1 MSLVPCPPAF
11 GRATLHVVFCTMLLI
26 PIIGGCSRTRD
37 DLLTVAVTLTSV
49 EGTYWRTSPQTPHYD
64 LEKRRVVGTCEY
76 LSEDGQIFRV
86 IGLEDTE
93 VAGEDYEGYARM
105 LFQRYTAGKCY
116 IEYQVE
122 NKRDGYAFDISA
134 EAAFVEGSWEAYERG
149 DEVKVV
155 FTPVGLEHVSR
166 QLAYWMTAKIH
177 TAARSTEGSVAG
189 DGSRVVRIETT
200 VDRVSMSNDP
210 IIVTWRE
217 IRVTRTSPS
226 RVTLNLRATIESDGS
241 DWSWVIV
248 GAIVV
253 CMAVALGR
261 LRHSRD
267 PDSGATQIFA

>member
-11 GRATLHVVFCTMLLI
+11 GRATLHVVFCTILLI
-26 PIIGGCSRTRD
+26 PNIGGCSRTRD

-86 IGLEDTE
+86 TGLEDTE

-155 FTPVGLEHVSR
+155 FTPVGLEQASR

-177 TAARSTEGSVAG
+177 TAVESGSVVG
-189 DGSRVVRIETT
+189 VVRIETT
-200 VDRVSMSNDP
+200 VDSVSMANDP
-210 IIVTWRE
+210 IIATWRE
-217 IRVTRTSPS
+217 IRVMRTSPS
-226 RVTLNLRATIESDGS
+226 KVTLNLRATIESDGS
-241 DWSWVIV
+241 NWSWVIV

-261 LRHSRD
+261 LRRSRD
-267 PDSGATQIFA
+267 PDSGATQILA